1 MKNANQILFFIGSLF
16 LLIRE
21 PINSFSLFYFFF
33 IFKIFIVNDSYCILL
48 LKKGIH
54 RQEIG
59 GLLKVESPPVSSMY
73 SHGMENSISCKYF
86 GYFLTLCWLMIKRY
100 ITEFM
105 GYHYDVFEYVTKA
118 RLHAYP
124 LCWRVFYV
132 HLVLG
137 LVGLFTMQNL

>member
-1 MKNANQILFFIGSLF
+1 
-16 LLIRE
+16 
-21 PINSFSLFYFFF
+21 
-33 IFKIFIVNDSYCILL
+33 
-48 LKKGIH
+48 
-54 RQEIG
+54 
-59 GLLKVESPPVSSMY
+59 
-73 SHGMENSISCKYF
+73 
-86 GYFLTLCWLMIKRY
+86 MIKRY

-137 LVGLFTMQNL
+137 QVGLFTMQNLCHRRVEERLRIMGGYILMK

>member
-1 MKNANQILFFIGSLF
+1 
-16 LLIRE
+16 
-21 PINSFSLFYFFF
+21 
-33 IFKIFIVNDSYCILL
+33 
-48 LKKGIH
+48 
-54 RQEIG
+54 
-59 GLLKVESPPVSSMY
+59 
-73 SHGMENSISCKYF
+73 
-86 GYFLTLCWLMIKRY
+86 MIKRY

-137 LVGLFTMQNL
+137 LVGLFTMQNLCHRRV